1 MDVTTGATSAD
12 SDSNGATPFARN
24 ATGLVRELPLL
35 DMLTYNASAATPLA
49 AVMALSLF
57 SILVAFPGANLLIAL
72 PLALVG
78 GLFLWVTY
86 SLMSAAMPRVGGDY
100 LFVSRV
106 IHPAVGLASNACAV
120 AAGLTGAGFVAYAG
134 VKLALA
140 PTLQMIGALSGN
152 SWWLHVANSVLEKG
166 WTFAIGS
173 VAVIGTGILA
183 AYGTRFAGR
192 IMTIFYLIAFVGGI
206 VVIVIALFTSRA
218 SFASHLNSF
227 SRSFTHTADT
237 YHGTV
242 AAGAK
247 AGLRYPSV
255 AGYST
260 ANTIGAIILVY
271 GFSSAYQWGVYL
283 SGEMKGAGRRSR
295 QLTSMVGAGL
305 GQGLLLLLAILILTH
320 LVGYNFLIASTGGA
334 YAVPVAP
341 YPNFFVGVI
350 SGTVLGGLLGLALL
364 CAFLPW
370 LYANSSMTYRAPFA
384 WAFDG
389 LIPRRFTA
397 VSERHHTPVFA
408 IAVMTVVS
416 VGIVAWASFS
426 SNFLTVIAFSFLWAY
441 VSFALVGL
449 AALLMPIR
457 ARDQYRG
464 SGAEWKVGGIPVL
477 PVAGAVTV
485 AWNLFM
491 IYLGLHYHTNVGIAH
506 VSTAVYVIGGT
517 IVVGVLY
524 YFAARAVQRN
534 RGVDITIAYRAI
546 PPE

>member
-1 MDVTTGATSAD
+1 MEPTPSAPRPAKPA
-12 SDSNGATPFARN
+12 GVTPFARN

-57 SILVAFPGANLLIAL
+57 SVLVAFPGANLLVTL

-86 SLMSAAMPRVGGDY
+86 SLMSASMPRIGGDY

-120 AAGLTGAGFVAYAG
+120 CAGLTGAGFVAYAG

-140 PTLQMIGALSGN
+140 PTLQMIGVLSGN
-152 SWWLHVANSVLEKG
+152 SWWLHTATTVLEKG
-166 WTFAIGS
+166 WTFAIGA
-173 VAVIGTGILA
+173 VAVIATGVLA
-183 AYGTRFAGR
+183 AIGTRFAGR
-192 IMTIFYLIAFVGGI
+192 IMTILYAIAFVGGI
-206 VVIVIALFTSRA
+206 VVILIALFTSR
-218 SFASHLNSF
+218 SNFTSHLNSF
-227 SRSFTHTADT
+227 SRSFTHMSDT
-237 YHGTV
+237 YNGTIR
-242 AAGAK
+242 AGAK

-255 AGYST
+255 AGYSS
-260 ANTIGAIILVY
+260 ANTIGAIVLVY
-271 GFSSAYQWGVYL
+271 GFSSAYQWGVYM

-295 QLTSMVGAGL
+295 QLTSMVGAAL
-305 GQGLLLLLAILILTH
+305 SQGVLLLLAILILTH
-320 LVGYNFLIASTGGA
+320 TVGYNFLTASAGGS
-334 YAVPVAP
+334 YAVPVAA

-350 SGTVLGGLLGLALL
+350 AGKVLAGLLGLSLL

-389 LIPRRFTA
+389 LISRRFTT

-408 IAVMTVVS
+408 ITAMTVVC
-416 VGIVAWASFS
+416 VGIVAWAAFS

-449 AALLMPIR
+449 AALLMPSR
-457 ARDQYRG
+457 RREQYRG
-464 SGAEWKVGGIPVL
+464 SGGEWKLGGMPVL
-477 PVAGAVTV
+477 PVAGGLTV
-485 AWNLFM
+485 VWNLFM
-491 IYLGLHYHTNVGIAH
+491 IYLGLHYHTQVGIAH

-517 IVVGVLY
+517 IVVGAVY
-524 YFAARAVQRN
+524 YFLASAFQRR
-534 RGVDITIAYRAI
+534 RGIDISLAFRGI